1 MKDAITAQ
9 RIKETHPKAQPFF
22 IDFINECETVL
33 NITLRIM
40 EPVTRSIE
48 QQDYLYKQGRS
59 LPGKIVTNSKGGQSF
74 HNYGLAV
81 DLCEIDQDGTAVNWA
96 YDLKQLT
103 PIAEKYGIEWGG
115 NWHTIQDR
123 PHFQKTFGYKWQD
136 LFKKYKDKKTDGNGW
151 INL

>member
-1 MKDAITAQ
+1 MEDAITAQ

-48 QQDYLYKQGRS
+48 QQNYLYKQGRS
-59 LPGKIVTNSKGGQSF
+59 LPGKIVTNSQGGQSF
-74 HNYGLAV
+74 HNYGLAI
-81 DLCEIDQDGTAVNWA
+81 DLCEIDQGGKVINWN
-96 YDLKQLT
+96 YDMKQLT
-103 PIAEKYGIEWGG
+103 PIAKKYGIEWGG
-115 NWHTIQDR
+115 DWHTIQDR
-123 PHFQKTFGYKWQD
+123 PHFQKTFSYKWQD
-136 LFKKYKDKKTDGNGW
+136 LYKKYQKQETDGNGW